1 MNFAARITGT
11 GSAFPQKR
19 MTNSSIVKKM
29 AKLGVESNE
38 KWILER
44 TGIAE
49 RRHSEVGNESE
60 YNSSLGL
67 IAATKALAMAGKK
80 PEDIDQIVYATCT
93 GDTILPSTACWLQKK
108 IGALNAWVMDINA
121 ACSGFIYGVA
131 TVEQFIKTGQ
141 TKTALVI
148 GAEKLS
154 VLLNWEDRGSCIL
167 FGDGAGAA
175 VVEQVA
181 FDSPG
186 RILSSHMLSDGT
198 LWEMLHVP
206 GGGSN
211 LEITPKRYARKE
223 HKAKMNGTELFKV
236 AVRTLTRFAKE
247 ELEKNNITVDDLD
260 WFILHQANLR
270 IINAVTKR
278 LKIPQDKVLLNI
290 ERYGNT
296 SSATIP
302 TLLDE
307 AVRDGRIKKGQLLL
321 LDAFGAGLTF
331 GSMLLRW

>member
-11 GSAFPQKR
+11 GSAFPKKR
-19 MTNSSIVKKM
+19 ITNNSIVKKM
-29 AKLGVESNE
+29 AKLGVESSE
-38 KWILER
+38 KWIFER
-44 TGIAE
+44 TGIVE
-49 RRHSEVGNESE
+49 RRHSEIGNKAE
-60 YNSSLGL
+60 YNSALGL
-67 IAATKALAMAGKK
+67 LAAQKALEMAGKK

-131 TVEQFIKTGQ
+131 TVEQFIKTGH

-175 VVEQVA
+175 VVERVA
-181 FDSPG
+181 FDSPN
-186 RILSSHMLSDGT
+186 RILSCHMLSDGN
-198 LWEMLHVP
+198 LWELLHVP

-211 LEITPKRYARKE
+211 LELTPERFAKHE
-223 HKAKMNGTELFKV
+223 HKAKMSGQELFKV

-260 WFILHQANLR
+260 WFILHQANIR
-270 IINAVTKR
+270 IINAVAKR
-278 LKIPQDKVLLNI
+278 LKVPQEKILLNI

-307 AVRDGRIKKGQLLL
+307 AVRDGRIRKGQLLL